1 MANARTLIVQALPGI
16 GDMVWHLRHIHAI
29 AAAAPGGRVDLL
41 AKPRS
46 QADRLLLADPAVA
59 RVLWLRRGP
68 GEHDGL
74 RGLLRLAALLRP
86 ERYETAWIL
95 HGSWRYALAARL
107 AGIGTRIGYGRGL
120 QRCFLTRP
128 GLRAPARHHAIENA
142 DRLLDAGVLAFT
154 EPEPRLPVSPQ
165 AAAAVEARYGA
176 LPRPWV
182 ALGFGG
188 SEPFKHWGRESF
200 AALAAALSVPG
211 RRSLFLLG
219 GPEQAD
225 EGAWIAERVRAA
237 GGEVEFALDL
247 PLEQAVAL
255 TAACRL
261 YLGNDTGLLN
271 VAAAVGV
278 DAVGLFG
285 GSPPLAYSPRIHP
298 LVPPEGKTGM
308 VAIGLAQVLDAARRF
323 GLEPRANGSS

>member
-1 MANARTLIVQALPGI
+1 VVNARTLIVQPLPGI
-16 GDMVWHLRHIHAI
+16 GDMVWHLRHLHAI

-46 QADRLLLADPAVA
+46 QADRLLLADPTVA

-74 RGLLRLAALLRP
+74 PGLLRLAALMRLHG
-86 ERYETAWIL
+86 YEAVWIL
-95 HGSWRYALAARL
+95 HGSWRYALAAQF

-142 DRLLDAGVLAFT
+142 DRLLDTNGLAFT
-154 EPEPRLPVSPQ
+154 EPEPRLPVAPQ

-182 ALGFGG
+182 ALGIGG
-188 SEPFKHWGRESF
+188 SEPFKHWGRENF
-200 AALAAALSVPG
+200 ASLAAALSDPG

-219 GPEQAD
+219 GAEEAD
-225 EGAWIAERVRAA
+225 QGAWIAERVRAA
-237 GGEVEFALDL
+237 GGAAELTLDL

-261 YLGNDTGLLN
+261 SLGNDTGLLN

-298 LVPPEGKTGM
+298 LVPPAGTTGM
-308 VAIGLAQVLDAARRF
+308 AGIGLDQVLEAARRF
-323 GLEPRANGSS
+323 GVAPRGSGSS

>member
-1 MANARTLIVQALPGI
+1 
-16 GDMVWHLRHIHAI
+16 
-29 AAAAPGGRVDLL
+29 
-41 AKPRS
+41 
-46 QADRLLLADPAVA
+46 VA

-68 GEHDGL
+68 GEHDGP

-86 ERYETAWIL
+86 RGYEAAWIL

-107 AGIGTRIGYGRGL
+107 AGVETRIGYGRGL

-128 GLRAPARHHAIENA
+128 GLQAPARHHAIENA
-142 DRLLDAGVLAFT
+142 DRLLEENGLAFT
-154 EPEPRLPVSPQ
+154 EPEPNLPVAPQ

-182 ALGFGG
+182 ALGIGG
-188 SEPFKHWGRESF
+188 SESFKHWGRENF
-200 AALAAALSVPG
+200 AALAAALSDPA

-219 GPEQAD
+219 GAEEAD

-237 GGEVEFALDL
+237 GGAVELVLDL

-285 GSPPLAYSPRIHP
+285 GSAPLSYSPRIHP
-298 LVPPEGKTGM
+298 LLPPQGKTGM
-308 VAIGLAQVLDAARRF
+308 AGIGLAQVLEAARRF
-323 GLEPRANGSS
+323 GLEPRGSDSS